1 MKPTIQG
8 KYLVFNMRKPFGG
21 NSNLYAIRDI
31 FIYKAKRLGKLLKI
45 VTPLGTT
52 IMSPT
57 KFLDGAE
64 RIEMYY
70 ANPNIPMVMY
80 RRALVPDSKVPDD
93 YFVQDYSP
101 TTSIMERLKEVWIE
115 RGYAK

>member
-1 MKPTIQG
+1 
-8 KYLVFNMRKPFGG
+8 MRKPFGG
-21 NSNLYAIRDI
+21 NSNLYAIRDV

-70 ANPNIPMVMY
+70 ANPNVPMTLY
-80 RRALVPDSKVPDD
+80 RRAIVPDSKVVDD
-93 YFVQDYSP
+93 YKVEDYSP
-101 TTSIMERLKEVWIE
+101 TTDIMERLRESAIE
-115 RGYAK
+115 KGWYKRAGI